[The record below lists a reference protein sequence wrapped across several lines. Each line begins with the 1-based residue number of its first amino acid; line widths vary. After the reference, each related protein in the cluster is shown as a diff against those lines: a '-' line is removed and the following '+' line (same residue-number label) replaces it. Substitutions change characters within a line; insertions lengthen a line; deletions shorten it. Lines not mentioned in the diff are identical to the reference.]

1 KPSGERIL
9 IDPAA
14 TQLFGYKEGGT
25 VRPRVKVE
33 VFSDIEDPTQLL
45 NESYAWLMENNTPKA
60 VFSVD
65 VADGDG
71 LNLGDEVY
79 VIYRDIDLVKPAR
92 VSKVIDDL
100 ISGDRDVEFGDVA
113 YFNTDRRLSGID
125 AKLSRVE
132 YESASVI
139 YRMKLAFDE
148 RFDEQVKAIEDA
160 YEQALIDANAN
171 IEAAEVRMQEE
182 LDAQRKTM
190 LENIEQAEKDAREAG
205 EAYADEME
213 NRVNTAINTT
223 RTEMESSI
231 ENAKTDA
238 IQTAEQNAEAKK
250 QEVQSKLDSFKG
262 VHQQMYDEV
271 TADIIDINEFLGPQT
286 EPLNAVLNNM
296 ENEWQN
302 KLDNVDTWHY
312 NMLRGT
318 KFDEGFWSGYGMDL
332 KSEGNLK
339 YFEYSPGQNSPGAPY
354 IETTQEVIF
363 EEGET
368 YRLSFDFQTFAK
380 REVDYIWL
388 IATENEEGSNLSI
401 WHPSNHDEGT
411 HLFTHW
417 GSEFGRYWL
426 KFTMQR
432 TMRAYVRIGANMN
445 NGEYGKTMIK
455 IANPYLT
462 TTDNTRWLYHPED
475 SQQNIEEVIRRVT
488 QLEDGREEFISRT
501 EYDNRTG

>member
-1 KPSGERIL
+1 
-9 IDPAA
+9 
-14 TQLFGYKEGGT
+14 
-25 VRPRVKVE
+25 
-33 VFSDIEDPTQLL
+33 QLL

-231 ENAKTDA
+231 DNAKTDA
-238 IQTAEQNAEAKK
+238 IQTAEQRA
-250 QEVQSKLDSFKG
+250 QEKADSVQSNLDSFKD
-262 VHQQMYDEV
+262 VHQKMYDDV
-271 TADIIDINEFLGPQT
+271 TADIIDINEFIGPQT

-302 KLDNVDTWHY
+302 KLDNVDTW
-312 NMLRGT
+312 
-318 KFDEGFWSGYGMDL
+318 
-332 KSEGNLK
+332 
-339 YFEYSPGQNSPGAPY
+339 
-354 IETTQEVIF
+354 
-363 EEGET
+363 
-368 YRLSFDFQTFAK
+368 
-380 REVDYIWL
+380 
-388 IATENEEGSNLSI
+388 
-401 WHPSNHDEGT
+401 
-411 HLFTHW
+411 
-417 GSEFGRYWL
+417 
-426 KFTMQR
+426 
-432 TMRAYVRIGANMN
+432 
-445 NGEYGKTMIK
+445 
-455 IANPYLT
+455 
-462 TTDNTRWLYHPED
+462 
-475 SQQNIEEVIRRVT
+475 
-488 QLEDGREEFISRT
+488 
-501 EYDNRTG
+501 